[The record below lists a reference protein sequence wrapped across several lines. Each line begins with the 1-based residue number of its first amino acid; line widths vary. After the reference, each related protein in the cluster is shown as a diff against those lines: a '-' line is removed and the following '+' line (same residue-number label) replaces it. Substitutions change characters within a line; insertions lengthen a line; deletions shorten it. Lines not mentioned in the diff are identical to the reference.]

1 MINNLRIQNF
11 KSWQDTGEMKFSKI
25 TGFFGPNSSGKTSIL
40 QMLLMLKQTAESS
53 DRSQVLNFGN
63 SDSFVNLGTFRDAL
77 HHRGDQ
83 SAVNGSSSQE
93 IPSLDWSLSW
103 NLPKPLKITS
113 SESKGEVL
121 FSPESL
127 NFSGSVREVSGKSAY
142 RIVSQ
147 KFSYHFNEGVDF
159 YTLGMERKRLDRDE
173 YELIHQNVDLK
184 RTQGRPW
191 PLPIPIKCY
200 GFPSQAAGYY
210 QNAEF
215 LPDFNLAFEE
225 LWGQVFYLGPLR
237 EYPQRQY
244 ISGGGQPV
252 DVGRRGEKVIDALL
266 ASRQAGKKISL
277 GPGRG
282 RKSVTVEEYVAF
294 WLRDLGLIHSFA
306 VEAIAQGSNLY
317 HVRVQKTASS
327 PPVLITDVGF
337 GVSQVLPVLTL
348 CFYVPEGSTIILEQ
362 PEIHL
367 HPLVQAG
374 LADVFIDAIKKRK
387 IQIILESHSEHLLT
401 RLQRR
406 IAEEEIASEDAALY
420 FCERGKASASK
431 LLPLELDA
439 FGNIS
444 NWPTD
449 FFGDEFAERSAM
461 MQAAIKRKQKH
472 QVK

>member
-11 KSWQDTGEMKFSKI
+11 KSWQDTGDMEFSKI

-40 QMLLMLKQTAESS
+40 QLLLMLKQTAESS
-53 DRSQVLNFGN
+53 DRSQVLNFGDSN
-63 SDSFVNLGTFRDAL
+63 SLVNLGTFRDAV
-77 HHRGDQ
+77 HHQRDP
-83 SAVNGSSSQE
+83 SATDKESLQDA
-93 IPSLDWSLSW
+93 PSLGWSISW
-103 NLPKPLKITS
+103 DLPKPLTITS
-113 SESKGEVL
+113 SESNGEVI
-121 FSPESL
+121 FSPKNL
-127 NFSGSVREVSGKSAY
+127 NFSGSVREAGSKSA
-142 RIVSQ
+142 RHIVSQ
-147 KFSYHFNEGVDF
+147 NFEYHFNGEDKS
-159 YTLGMERKRLDRDE
+159 YTLGMERKRLDKDE
-173 YELIHQNVDLK
+173 YELIHQNVDLR

-191 PLPIPIKCY
+191 PLPAPIKCY

-215 LPDFNLAFEE
+215 LPDFNLAFEKF
-225 LWGQVFYLGPLR
+225 WGQVFYLGPLR

-266 ASRQAGKKISL
+266 ASRQAGNKISW
-277 GPGRG
+277 GHGRG
-282 RKSVTVEEYVAF
+282 RKSVTVEEYVAS

-306 VEAIAQGSNLY
+306 LEAIAEGSNLY
-317 HVRVQKTASS
+317 HVRVQKTTSS

-406 IAEEEIASEDAALY
+406 IAEEVTTSEDASLY
-420 FCERGKASASK
+420 FCERDESSISRIV
-431 LLPLELDA
+431 PLDLDT
-439 FGNIS
+439 FGNIK
-444 NWPTD
+444 NWPKD
-449 FFGDEFAERSAM
+449 FFGDDFAERTAM
-461 MQAAIKRKQKH
+461 MQAEIQRKRKQSSK
-472 QVK
+472 

>member
-1 MINNLRIQNF
+1 
-11 KSWQDTGEMKFSKI
+11 MKFSKI

-40 QMLLMLKQTAESS
+40 QLLLMLKQTAESS

-63 SDSFVNLGTFRDAL
+63 SDSLVNLGTFRDAIY
-77 HHRGDQ
+77 HRYDR
-83 SAVNGSSSQE
+83 STANGSLPQE
-93 IPSLDWSLSW
+93 VPSLEWSINW
-103 NLPKPLKITS
+103 NLPEPLTITS
-113 SESKGEVL
+113 SESKGAVL
-121 FSPESL
+121 FSPKSL
-127 NFSGSVREVSGKSAY
+127 KFSSSVREASSKSAH

-147 KFSYHFNEGVDF
+147 NFKYHFNEGSKS

-225 LWGQVFYLGPLR
+225 FWGKVFYLGPLR

-266 ASRQAGKKISL
+266 ASRQAGKRISL
-277 GPGRG
+277 GRGRG
-282 RKSVTVEEYVAF
+282 RKSVTVEEYVAS
-294 WLRDLGLIHSFA
+294 WLSELGLIHSFA
-306 VEAIAQGSNLY
+306 VEAITEGSNLY

-406 IAEEEIASEDAALY
+406 IAEEELASEDASLY
-420 FCERGKASASK
+420 FCERDESSASK
-431 LLPLELDA
+431 LLPLDLDE
-439 FGNIS
+439 FGNIK
-444 NWPTD
+444 NWPKD
-449 FFGDEFAERSAM
+449 FFGDEFAERAAM
-461 MQAAIKRKQKH
+461 VQAGIKRKQK
-472 QVK
+472 QLTR